1 MNLERRGCSM
11 GRRFT
16 LAAVLILG
24 LLMSPT
30 VSAATVSTNSQ
41 LSLESVAP
49 LLVALVVA
57 YFVRRWFIPQQLK
70 NLQVAFEIEDD
81 LYEVHRITRTLRD
94 SRRLLRAHRVGFG
107 VLLYMMGLTGVLIL
121 IAELFF
127 NAAVFAQFN
136 LYIIATLILIPVL
149 ISPWE
154 SLNSQLASRRRD
166 IRSSVSADLIR
177 RVVTLAFLVITTLLV
192 LAYGFQLEGQLTP
205 TWLAFAM
212 LTFMAPTILA
222 YGRIMGASWNMLL
235 INKWRTTRG
244 RKNPIDPDKNGFLGR
259 IFSFLLVLF
268 LLTMPITALNGISTV
283 IYVMVNNPDNMG
295 DVLNYGGIIGYS
307 IYVRIDLIS
316 QILFQWEFIKSLPQ
330 FLSLYLTLN
339 IAIVGL
345 AFIFELTRNL
355 ILGGQ
360 SFGGMFGVILD
371 TPREIRAE
379 KAAQARQ
386 LTFAFAGFSG
396 YTVLLLILVCYKEFG
411 SLMPFTATL
420 ESNGFDETLRL
431 LTVWLFIAVGQLIF
445 LLTWLL
451 SISKFGHLRNL
462 RFDLNPD
469 ERREGAVRLEGG
481 DKLQH
486 LVENAAY
493 NEDIDLLIRIQ
504 THDFPGD
511 QALIRQEQ
519 SRASMWEKALR
530 GLWPEAIE
538 ASRRLL
544 AQSGGDND
552 EARMLIATGY
562 MALRRLD
569 AAREALHGLQQPE
582 GYDEPEILSFICEWL
597 DPWNG
602 TVTEDDLW
610 DWENNSTIDYLQ
622 TLLKMMQSWKPQ
634 PSEMMLHNDK
644 LSQTGQLSMVALLR
658 AQRRYEEALDLSLSL
673 VRGDPTGVRPR
684 LAVALCL
691 VDTGQWH
698 DAKSVLD
705 ELIKSDSKDPRV
717 QALAVI
723 FGYGTKG
730 REHMEVSLL
739 LDEPKE
745 TKKWM
750 DAAPV
755 NAYAALLQKGGL
767 DEAVNANVL
776 IAAHEATRRTVAPRF
791 TPGILSTVF
800 QYLVLLPMWFV
811 AGILVYQEVGQTEG
825 LSVLGGLLFL
835 NYSYRRVTRQQE
847 HQIRHRDQR
856 GMVKYAKRLKRLK
869 ATPQASNIP
878 IGNHLLL
885 SGILVTVNG
894 VVLDIGFPAWL
905 FERLPKEP
913 EKKVRTRLRK
923 RSIALEKGKTP
934 RTSLLGKAWWLKR
947 PKEHKEGSPM
957 LERSIG
963 PVAYRGRTNY
973 VRKKEP
979 RALNDAAQGKESPVQ
994 KRFIPRNTIRSER
1007 A

>member
-1 MNLERRGCSM
+1 LGADIVRRL
-11 GRRFT
+11 FT
-16 LAAVLILG
+16 LSLLII
-24 LLMSPT
+24 MT
-30 VSAATVSTNSQ
+30 SA
-41 LSLESVAP
+41 
-49 LLVALVVA
+49 
-57 YFVRRWFIPQQLK
+57 
-70 NLQVAFEIEDD
+70 
-81 LYEVHRITRTLRD
+81 
-94 SRRLLRAHRVGFG
+94 
-107 VLLYMMGLTGVLIL
+107 
-121 IAELFF
+121 
-127 NAAVFAQFN
+127 
-136 LYIIATLILIPVL
+136 
-149 ISPWE
+149 
-154 SLNSQLASRRRD
+154 
-166 IRSSVSADLIR
+166 
-177 RVVTLAFLVITTLLV
+177 V
-192 LAYGFQLEGQLTP
+192 LAYGVQVEGSLTP
-205 TWLAFAM
+205 TWLAFGM
-212 LTFMAPTILA
+212 LAFMAPTIFA

-244 RKNPIDPDKNGFLGR
+244 RKNPIDPDKNGLVGR
-259 IFSFLLVLF
+259 LFSFLLVLF
-268 LLTMPITALNGISTV
+268 LLTMPITALNGILTV
-283 IYVMVNNPDNMG
+283 FYVMINEPPNSEEI
-295 DVLNYGGIIGYS
+295 LNYGGIIGYS
-307 IYVRIDLIS
+307 LFVRIDAIS
-316 QILFQWEFIKSLPQ
+316 EFLFHWEFIKSLPQ
-330 FLSLYLTLN
+330 FLSLYLTMN

-360 SFGGMFGVILD
+360 SFGGMFGVTLD

-379 KAAQARQ
+379 KSAQARQ

-411 SLMPFTATL
+411 SLMPLTATL
-420 ESNGFDETLRL
+420 EANDFDEEMRL

-445 LLTWLL
+445 LMTWLL
-451 SISKFGHLRNL
+451 SISKFGHLLGL

-469 ERREGAVRLEGG
+469 ERREGAVLLEGG
-481 DKLQH
+481 DRLQN
-486 LVENAAY
+486 LVENAAF
-493 NEDIDLLIRIQ
+493 NEDLDMLIRIQ

-538 ASRRLL
+538 QSRKLL

-602 TVTEDDLW
+602 AVTEDDIW

-622 TLLKMMQSWKPQ
+622 MLQSMMKTWKPR
-634 PSEMMLHNDK
+634 PAEMMMHNDK
-644 LSQTGQLSMVALLR
+644 LSQTAQLSMIALLR
-658 AQRRYEEALDLSLSL
+658 GQRRYDEALDISLSL
-673 VRGDPTGVRPR
+673 VRSDPIGVRPR
-684 LAVALCL
+684 LAAALCL
-691 VDTGQWH
+691 LDTGQWH
-698 DAKSVLD
+698 DAKTVLD

-739 LDEPKE
+739 LDDQKE

-767 DEAVNANVL
+767 DEAMNANVL
-776 IAAHEATRRTVAPRF
+776 IAAHEATRRTVSPRYS
-791 TPGILSTVF
+791 PGILSSIF
-800 QYLVLLPMWFV
+800 QYLVLIPVYFV
-811 AGILVYQEVGQTEG
+811 LGILAYQEIGDVEG
-825 LSVLGGLLFL
+825 LSLLCGLLFVH
-835 NYSYRRVTRQQE
+835 YSYRRVVRQQE

-856 GMVKYAKRLKRLK
+856 GMIKYARRLKRFK
-869 ATPQASNIP
+869 AVPQASNIP

-894 VVLDIGFPAWL
+894 VVLDIGYPAWM
-905 FERLPKEP
+905 FERLPKEQ
-913 EKKVRTRLRK
+913 EKRVRQRLRK
-923 RSIALEKGKTP
+923 RSVALEKGKTP
-934 RTSLLGKAWWLKR
+934 RVSTLGKAWWLKR
-947 PKEHKEGSPM
+947 PKEHGESGPM
-957 LERSIG
+957 LERTIG

-973 VRKKEP
+973 ILKKEP
-979 RALNDAAQGKESPVQ
+979 QSLNDAAEGKETQLQ

>member
-1 MNLERRGCSM
+1 MNQWPRGFDM
-11 GRRFT
+11 GRISIVGLVA
-16 LAAVLILG
+16 LAAVFFSPMASASTISTNYDASFESFLPLIL
-24 LLMSPT
+24 
-30 VSAATVSTNSQ
+30 A
-41 LSLESVAP
+41 LS
-49 LLVALVVA
+49 VA

-70 NLQVAFEIEDD
+70 NLQVAFEIDDD

-94 SRRLLRAHRVGFG
+94 SRRLLKAGRVGYG

-121 IAELFF
+121 IAELLLD
-127 NAAVFAQFN
+127 AAVFSQLN
-136 LYIIATLILIPVL
+136 LYVIATLILIPVL

-166 IRSSVSADLIR
+166 VRSSVSADLIR
-177 RVVTLAFLVITTLLV
+177 RVFTLALLVIITLLV
-192 LAYGFQLEGQLTP
+192 LAYGIQIEGSLTP

-212 LTFMAPTILA
+212 LAFMAPTIIA

-244 RKNPIDPDKNGFLGR
+244 RKNPIDPDKNGLIGR
-259 IFSFLLVLF
+259 VFSLLLVLF
-268 LLTMPITALNGISTV
+268 LLTMPITALNGILTV
-283 IYVMVNNPDNMG
+283 FYVMLNAPPNSEEI
-295 DVLNYGGIIGYS
+295 LNYGGIIGYS
-307 IYVRIDLIS
+307 LFVRIDAIS
-316 QILFQWEFIKSLPQ
+316 EFLFHWEFIKSLPQ

-360 SFGGMFGVILD
+360 TFGGMFGVTLD

-379 KAAQARQ
+379 KSAQARQ

-411 SLMPFTATL
+411 SLMPLTTTL
-420 ESNGFDETLRL
+420 EANDFDEEMRL

-445 LLTWLL
+445 LVTWLL
-451 SISKFGHLRNL
+451 SISKFGHLVGL

-469 ERREGAVRLEGG
+469 ERREGAVLLEGG
-481 DKLQH
+481 DRLQN
-486 LVENAAY
+486 LVENAAF
-493 NEDIDLLIRIQ
+493 NEDLDMLIRIQ

-519 SRASMWEKALR
+519 SRASMWEKSLR

-538 ASRRLL
+538 ECRKLL

-602 TVTEDDLW
+602 AVTEDDIW

-622 TLLKMMQSWKPQ
+622 MLQTMMRTWKPQ

-658 AQRRYEEALDLSLSL
+658 GQRRYDDALQLAIAL
-673 VRGDPTGVRPR
+673 VRADPIGVRPR

-691 VDTGQWH
+691 LDTGQWH
-698 DAKSVLD
+698 DAKTVLD

-739 LDEPKE
+739 LDDKKE

-767 DEAVNANVL
+767 DEAMNANVL
-776 IAAHEATRRTVAPRF
+776 IAAHEATRRAVPPRYS
-791 TPGILSTVF
+791 PGVLSSVF
-800 QYLVLLPMWFV
+800 QYLVLIPVWFV
-811 AGILVYQEVGQTEG
+811 MGILAYQEIGDVEG
-825 LSVLGGLLFL
+825 LAVLGGLLFAH
-835 NYSYRRVTRQQE
+835 YSYRRVARQQE

-856 GMVKYAKRLKRLK
+856 GMIKYARRLKRFK
-869 ATPQASNIP
+869 AIPDASNIP

-894 VVLDIGFPAWL
+894 VVLDIGYPAWM
-905 FERLPKEP
+905 FERLPKEQD
-913 EKKVRTRLRK
+913 KKVRQRLRK
-923 RSIALEKGKTP
+923 RSVALEKGKTP
-934 RTSLLGKAWWLKR
+934 RVSTLGKAWWLKR
-947 PKEHKEGSPM
+947 PKEHGETGPM
-957 LERSIG
+957 LERAIG

-973 VRKKEP
+973 IRKKEP
-979 RALNDAAQGKESPVQ
+979 RALNDAAEGKETPLQ

-1007 A
+1007 S

>member
-1 MNLERRGCSM
+1 M
-11 GRRFT
+11 
-16 LAAVLILG
+16 LA
-24 LLMSPT
+24 
-30 VSAATVSTNSQ
+30 
-41 LSLESVAP
+41 
-49 LLVALVVA
+49 
-57 YFVRRWFIPQQLK
+57 
-70 NLQVAFEIEDD
+70 
-81 LYEVHRITRTLRD
+81 
-94 SRRLLRAHRVGFG
+94 
-107 VLLYMMGLTGVLIL
+107 
-121 IAELFF
+121 
-127 NAAVFAQFN
+127 
-136 LYIIATLILIPVL
+136 
-149 ISPWE
+149 
-154 SLNSQLASRRRD
+154 
-166 IRSSVSADLIR
+166 
-177 RVVTLAFLVITTLLV
+177 
-192 LAYGFQLEGQLTP
+192 
-205 TWLAFAM
+205 
-212 LTFMAPTILA
+212 FMAPTIFA

-244 RKNPIDPDKNGFLGR
+244 RKNPIDPDKNGLVGR
-259 IFSFLLVLF
+259 LFSFLLVLF
-268 LLTMPITALNGISTV
+268 LLTMPITALNGILTV
-283 IYVMVNNPDNMG
+283 FYVMINEPPNSEEI
-295 DVLNYGGIIGYS
+295 LNYGGIIGYS
-307 IYVRIDLIS
+307 LFVRIDAIS
-316 QILFQWEFIKSLPQ
+316 EFLFHWEFIKSLPQ
-330 FLSLYLTLN
+330 FLSLYLTMN

-360 SFGGMFGVILD
+360 SFGGMFGVTLD

-379 KAAQARQ
+379 KSAQARQ

-411 SLMPFTATL
+411 SLMPLTATL
-420 ESNGFDETLRL
+420 EANDFDEEMRL

-445 LLTWLL
+445 LMTWLL
-451 SISKFGHLRNL
+451 SISKFGHLLGL

-469 ERREGAVRLEGG
+469 ERREGAVLLEGG
-481 DKLQH
+481 DRLQN
-486 LVENAAY
+486 LVENAAF
-493 NEDIDLLIRIQ
+493 NEDLDMLIRIQ

-538 ASRRLL
+538 QSRKLL

-602 TVTEDDLW
+602 AVTEDDIW

-622 TLLKMMQSWKPQ
+622 MLQSMMKTWKPR
-634 PSEMMLHNDK
+634 PAEMMMHNDK
-644 LSQTGQLSMVALLR
+644 LSQTAQLSMIALLR
-658 AQRRYEEALDLSLSL
+658 GQRRYDEALDISLSL
-673 VRGDPTGVRPR
+673 VRSDPIGVRPR
-684 LAVALCL
+684 LAAALCL
-691 VDTGQWH
+691 LDTGQWH
-698 DAKSVLD
+698 DAKTVLD

-739 LDEPKE
+739 LDDQKE

-767 DEAVNANVL
+767 DEAMNANVL
-776 IAAHEATRRTVAPRF
+776 IAAHEATRRTVSPRYS
-791 TPGILSTVF
+791 PGILSSIF
-800 QYLVLLPMWFV
+800 QYLVLIPVYFV
-811 AGILVYQEVGQTEG
+811 LGILAYQEIGDVEG
-825 LSVLGGLLFL
+825 LSLLCGLLFVH
-835 NYSYRRVTRQQE
+835 YSYRRVVRQQE

-856 GMVKYAKRLKRLK
+856 GMIKYARRLKRFK
-869 ATPQASNIP
+869 AVPQASNIP

-894 VVLDIGFPAWL
+894 VVLDIGYPAWM
-905 FERLPKEP
+905 FERLPKEQ
-913 EKKVRTRLRK
+913 EKRVRQRLRK
-923 RSIALEKGKTP
+923 RSVALEKGKTP
-934 RTSLLGKAWWLKR
+934 RVSTLGKAWWLKR
-947 PKEHKEGSPM
+947 PKEHGESGPM
-957 LERSIG
+957 LERTIG

-973 VRKKEP
+973 ILKKEP
-979 RALNDAAQGKESPVQ
+979 QSLNDAAEGKETQLQ

>member
-1 MNLERRGCSM
+1 MNQRYGASFMRRTS
-11 GRRFT
+11 
-16 LAAVLILG
+16 ILG
-24 LLMSPT
+24 LVT
-30 VSAATVSTNSQ
+30 VSAILFAPMVSASDVSTNYDASF
-41 LSLESVAP
+41 ESFLP
-49 LLVALVVA
+49 LLLALVVA

-94 SRRLLRAHRVGFG
+94 SRRLLKAGRVGYG

-121 IAELFF
+121 IAELLFD
-127 NAAVFAQFN
+127 AEVFSQLN

-166 IRSSVSADLIR
+166 VRSSLSADLIR
-177 RVVTLAFLVITTLLV
+177 RVFTLALLIIGTALV
-192 LAYGFQLEGQLTP
+192 LAYGVQVEGTLTP
-205 TWLAFAM
+205 TWLAFGM
-212 LTFMAPTILA
+212 LAFMAPTIFA

-244 RKNPIDPDKNGFLGR
+244 RKNPIDPDKNGVIGR
-259 IFSFLLVLF
+259 LFSFLLVLF
-268 LLTMPITALNGISTV
+268 LLTMPITALNGILTV
-283 IYVMVNNPDNMG
+283 FYVMVNAPPNSEEI
-295 DVLNYGGIIGYS
+295 LNYGGIIGYS
-307 IYVRIDLIS
+307 LFVRIDAIS
-316 QILFQWEFIKSLPQ
+316 EFLFHWEFIKSLPQ

-360 SFGGMFGVILD
+360 SFGGMFGVTLD

-379 KAAQARQ
+379 KSAQARQ

-411 SLMPFTATL
+411 SLMPLTATL
-420 ESNGFDETLRL
+420 EANDFDEEMRL

-445 LLTWLL
+445 LMTWLL
-451 SISKFGHLRNL
+451 SISKFGHLLGL

-469 ERREGAVRLEGG
+469 ERREGAVLLEGG
-481 DKLQH
+481 DRLQN
-486 LVENAAY
+486 LVENAAF
-493 NEDIDLLIRIQ
+493 NEDLDMLIRIQ

-538 ASRRLL
+538 ESRKLL

-597 DPWNG
+597 DPWRG
-602 TVTEDDLW
+602 AVTEDDIW

-622 TLLKMMQSWKPQ
+622 MLQTMMKTWKPR
-634 PSEMMLHNDK
+634 PAEMMLHNDK
-644 LSQTGQLSMVALLR
+644 LSQTGQLSMIALLR
-658 AQRRYEEALDLSLSL
+658 GQRRYDEALELSLSL
-673 VRGDPTGVRPR
+673 VRSDPIGVRPR
-684 LAVALCL
+684 LATALCL
-691 VDTGQWH
+691 LDTGQWH
-698 DAKSVLD
+698 DAKTVLD

-739 LDEPKE
+739 LDDQKE

-767 DEAVNANVL
+767 DEAMNANVL
-776 IAAHEATRRTVAPRF
+776 IASHEATRRAVPPRYS
-791 TPGILSTVF
+791 PGILMSIF
-800 QYLVLLPMWFV
+800 QYLVLIPVWFV
-811 AGILVYQEVGQTEG
+811 LGILAYQEIGDVEG
-825 LSVLGGLLFL
+825 LAVLSGLLFL
-835 NYSYRRVTRQQE
+835 HYSYRRVIRQQE

-856 GMVKYAKRLKRLK
+856 GMIKYARRLKRFK
-869 ATPQASNIP
+869 AVPQASNIP

-894 VVLDIGFPAWL
+894 VVLDIGYPAWM
-905 FERLPKEP
+905 FERLSKEP
-913 EKKVRTRLRK
+913 DKKVRQRLRK
-923 RSIALEKGKTP
+923 RSMALEKGKTP
-934 RTSLLGKAWWLKR
+934 RVSTLGKAWWLKR
-947 PKEHKEGSPM
+947 PKEHGESGPM

-973 VRKKEP
+973 IRKKEP
-979 RALNDAAQGKESPVQ
+979 QALNDAAEGKETQLQ

-1007 A
+1007 P

>member
-1 MNLERRGCSM
+1 MNQRLRGFVM
-11 GRRFT
+11 GRISTLGLVAIAAAFFT
-16 LAAVLILG
+16 PAASASTISTTYDASFQSFLPLIL
-24 LLMSPT
+24 
-30 VSAATVSTNSQ
+30 
-41 LSLESVAP
+41 
-49 LLVALVVA
+49 ALAVA
-57 YFVRRWFIPQQLK
+57 YLVRRWFIPQQLK
-70 NLQVAFEIEDD
+70 NLQVAFEIDDD

-94 SRRLLRAHRVGFG
+94 SRRLLKAGRVGYG

-121 IAELFF
+121 IAELLLD
-127 NAAVFAQFN
+127 AAVFSQLN
-136 LYIIATLILIPVL
+136 LYVIATLILIPVL

-154 SLNSQLASRRRD
+154 SLNSQLSSRRRD
-166 IRSSVSADLIR
+166 VRSSVSTDLIR
-177 RVVTLAFLVITTLLV
+177 RVFTLALLLIVTLLV
-192 LAYGFQLEGQLTP
+192 LAYGVQIEGSLTP
-205 TWLAFAM
+205 TWLAFGM
-212 LTFMAPTILA
+212 LAFMAPTIFA

-235 INKWRTTRG
+235 INKWRTARG
-244 RKNPIDPDKNGFLGR
+244 RKNPIDPDKNGLIGR
-259 IFSFLLVLF
+259 VFSFLLVLF
-268 LLTMPITALNGISTV
+268 LLTMPITALNGILTV
-283 IYVMVNNPDNMG
+283 FYVMVNSPPNSEEI
-295 DVLNYGGIIGYS
+295 LNYGGIIGYS
-307 IYVRIDLIS
+307 LFVRIDAIS
-316 QILFQWEFIKSLPQ
+316 EFLFHWEFIKSLPQ

-360 SFGGMFGVILD
+360 TFGGMFGVTLD

-379 KAAQARQ
+379 KSAQARQ

-411 SLMPFTATL
+411 SLMPLTATL
-420 ESNGFDETLRL
+420 EANDFDEEMRL
-431 LTVWLFIAVGQLIF
+431 LTVWLFIAVGQLVF

-451 SISKFGHLRNL
+451 SISKFGHLLGL

-469 ERREGAVRLEGG
+469 ERREGAVLLEGG
-481 DKLQH
+481 DRLQN
-486 LVENAAY
+486 LVENAAF
-493 NEDIDLLIRIQ
+493 NEDLDMLIRIQ

-519 SRASMWEKALR
+519 SRASMWEKSLR

-538 ASRRLL
+538 ECRKLL

-602 TVTEDDLW
+602 AVTEDDIW

-622 TLLKMMQSWKPQ
+622 MLQTMMKTWKPQ
-634 PSEMMLHNDK
+634 PAEMMLHNDK

-658 AQRRYEEALDLSLSL
+658 GQRRYDEALQIAISL
-673 VRGDPTGVRPR
+673 VRADPIGVRPR

-691 VDTGQWH
+691 LDTGQWH
-698 DAKSVLD
+698 DAKTVLD

-739 LDEPKE
+739 LDDRKE

-767 DEAVNANVL
+767 DEAMNANVL
-776 IAAHEATRRTVAPRF
+776 IAAHEATRRAVPPRYS
-791 TPGILSTVF
+791 PGILSTVF
-800 QYLVLLPMWFV
+800 QYLVLLPVWFV
-811 AGILVYQEVGQTEG
+811 MGILAYQEIGDVEG
-825 LSVLGGLLFL
+825 LAVLGGLLFGH
-835 NYSYRRVTRQQE
+835 YSYRRVTRQQE

-856 GMVKYAKRLKRLK
+856 GMIKYARRLKRFK
-869 ATPQASNIP
+869 AIPQASNIP

-894 VVLDIGFPAWL
+894 VVLDIGFPAWM
-905 FERLPKEP
+905 FERLPKEQD
-913 EKKVRTRLRK
+913 KKVRQRLRK
-923 RSIALEKGKTP
+923 RSQAIEKGKTP
-934 RTSLLGKAWWLKR
+934 RVSALGKAWWLKR
-947 PKEHKEGSPM
+947 PKEHGETGPM
-957 LERSIG
+957 LERTIG

-973 VRKKEP
+973 TRKKEP
-979 RALNDAAQGKESPVQ
+979 RALNDAAKGKETPLQ

-1007 A
+1007 S

>member
-1 MNLERRGCSM
+1 MRRAKMLCIVMALSL
-11 GRRFT
+11 F
-16 LAAVLILG
+16 AV
-24 LLMSPT
+24 SNA
-30 VSAATVSTNSQ
+30 SASSVSTDSEV
-41 LSLESVAP
+41 SLTTLTP
-49 LLVALVVA
+49 LLCALVIA
-57 YFVRRWFIPQQLK
+57 FFVRRWFIPSQLK

-94 SRRLLRAHRVGFG
+94 SRRLLNFGRVGYG

-121 IAELFF
+121 IAELLF
-127 NAAVFAQFN
+127 NPAVFAKFN

-154 SLNSQLASRRRD
+154 TLNSQLSGKKREV
-166 IRSSVSADLIR
+166 RSSISADVIR
-177 RVVTLAFLVITTLLV
+177 RVFTLALLLIITLLV
-192 LAYGFQLEGQLTP
+192 LAYGIQLNGTLTP
-205 TWLAFAM
+205 TWIAFAM
-212 LTFMAPTILA
+212 LTFMAPTIFA

-244 RKNPIDPDKNGFLGR
+244 RKNPIDPDKNGFIGR
-259 IFSFLLVLF
+259 LFSFLLVLF
-268 LLTMPITALNGISTV
+268 LLTMPVTALNGILTV
-283 IYVMVNNPDNMG
+283 LYVMLNTPPNAEE
-295 DVLNYGGIIGYS
+295 VLNYGGIIGYS
-307 IYVRIDLIS
+307 IFVRIDLIS
-316 QILFQWEFIKSLPQ
+316 EFLFHWEFIKSLPQ

-411 SLMPFTATL
+411 GLMPFTSTL
-420 ESNGFDETLRL
+420 EANDFDEEMRL

-445 LLTWLL
+445 LMTWLL
-451 SISKFGHLRNL
+451 SISRFGQLRSL

-481 DKLQH
+481 DKLQT

-493 NEDIDLLIRIQ
+493 NEDLDLLIRIQ

-519 SRASMWEKALR
+519 SRAAMWEKALR

-538 ASRRLL
+538 ASRKLL
-544 AQSGGDND
+544 AQTGGDND
-552 EARMLIATGY
+552 EARMIIATGF

-582 GYDEPEILSFICEWL
+582 GYDEPEILSFVCEWL
-597 DPWNG
+597 DPWRG
-602 TVTEDDLW
+602 SVTEDDLW

-622 TLLKMMQSWKPQ
+622 LLLNMMRTWKPQ
-634 PSEMMLHNDK
+634 PTDMMVHNDK
-644 LSQTGQLSMVALLR
+644 ISQTGQLSMVALLR
-658 AQRRYEEALDLSLSL
+658 AQRQYDEALELSLSL
-673 VRGDPTGVRPR
+673 VRSDPTGVRPR

-691 VDTGQWH
+691 LDTGQWH
-698 DAKSVLD
+698 DAKTIVD

-717 QALAVI
+717 LALAVI

-730 REHMEVSLL
+730 RENMEVSLI
-739 LDEPKE
+739 LDDRKE

-767 DEAVNANVL
+767 DEAVNANVM
-776 IAAHEATRRTVAPRF
+776 IAAHEATRRAMPPRF
-791 TPGILSTVF
+791 SAGVF
-800 QYLVLLPMWFV
+800 SNIIQYLVLIPMWFV
-811 AGILVYQEVGQTEG
+811 LGILTFQEVGQTEG
-825 LSVLGGLLFL
+825 LSVIGGLFFL
-835 NYSYRRVTRQQE
+835 HFSYRRFIRQQE
-847 HQIRHRDQR
+847 HQIKHRDQR
-856 GMVKYAKRLKRLK
+856 GMIKYARRLRRFK
-869 ATPQASNIP
+869 ATPDSTNIP
-878 IGNHLLL
+878 IGNHLLMG
-885 SGILVTVNG
+885 GILVTVNG

-913 EKKVRTRLRK
+913 EKKIRQRLR
-923 RSIALEKGKTP
+923 RRAVAVEKGRTP
-934 RTSLLGKAWWLKR
+934 RVTPLGKAWWLKR
-947 PKEHKEGSPM
+947 PKEHTESGPM
-957 LERSIG
+957 LERNMG

-973 VRKKEP
+973 IQKKEP
-979 RALNDAAQGKESPVQ
+979 QSLNAIAQGKDVNAQ
-994 KRFIPRNTIRSER
+994 NRFIPRNTIRSER
-1007 A
+1007 S

>member
-1 MNLERRGCSM
+1 MFDAEV
-11 GRRFT
+11 F
-16 LAAVLILG
+16 
-24 LLMSPT
+24 
-30 VSAATVSTNSQ
+30 SQ
-41 LSLESVAP
+41 L
-49 LLVALVVA
+49 
-57 YFVRRWFIPQQLK
+57 
-70 NLQVAFEIEDD
+70 
-81 LYEVHRITRTLRD
+81 
-94 SRRLLRAHRVGFG
+94 
-107 VLLYMMGLTGVLIL
+107 
-121 IAELFF
+121 
-127 NAAVFAQFN
+127 N
-136 LYIIATLILIPVL
+136 LYIIATLILIPVI

-166 IRSSVSADLIR
+166 VRSSLSADLIR
-177 RVVTLAFLVITTLLV
+177 RVFTLALLLIITSLV
-192 LAYGFQLEGQLTP
+192 LAYGIQVEGMLTP

-212 LTFMAPTILA
+212 LAFMAPTIFA

-244 RKNPIDPDKNGFLGR
+244 RKNPIDPDKNGVIGR
-259 IFSFLLVLF
+259 VFSLLLVLF
-268 LLTMPITALNGISTV
+268 LLTMPITALNGILTV
-283 IYVMVNNPDNMG
+283 FYVMINAPPNSEEI
-295 DVLNYGGIIGYS
+295 LNYGGIIGYS
-307 IYVRIDLIS
+307 LFVRIDAIS
-316 QILFQWEFIKSLPQ
+316 EFLFHWEFIKSLPQ

-360 SFGGMFGVILD
+360 SFGGMFGVTLD

-379 KAAQARQ
+379 KSAQARQ

-411 SLMPFTATL
+411 SLMPLTSTL
-420 ESNGFDETLRL
+420 EANDFDEEMRL

-445 LLTWLL
+445 LMTWLL
-451 SISKFGHLRNL
+451 SISKFGHLLGL

-469 ERREGAVRLEGG
+469 ERREGAVLLEGG
-481 DKLQH
+481 DRLQN
-486 LVENAAY
+486 LVENAAF
-493 NEDIDLLIRIQ
+493 NEDLDMLIRIQ

-538 ASRRLL
+538 ESRKLL

-602 TVTEDDLW
+602 AVTEDDIW

-622 TLLKMMQSWKPQ
+622 KLQTMMKTWKPR
-634 PSEMMLHNDK
+634 PAEMMLHNDK
-644 LSQTGQLSMVALLR
+644 LSQTGQLSMIALLR
-658 AQRRYEEALDLSLSL
+658 GQRRYDEALEISLSL
-673 VRGDPTGVRPR
+673 IRSDPIGVRPR
-684 LAVALCL
+684 LAAALCL
-691 VDTGQWH
+691 LDTGQWH
-698 DAKSVLD
+698 DAKTVLD

-739 LDEPKE
+739 LDDQKE

-755 NAYAALLQKGGL
+755 NAYAALLQKGGF
-767 DEAVNANVL
+767 DEAMNANVL
-776 IAAHEATRRTVAPRF
+776 IAAHEATRRAVPPRYS
-791 TPGILSTVF
+791 PGILLSIF
-800 QYLVLLPMWFV
+800 QYLVLIPVWFV
-811 AGILVYQEVGQTEG
+811 LGILAYQEIGDVEG
-825 LSVLGGLLFL
+825 LAVLSSLLFVH
-835 NYSYRRVTRQQE
+835 YSCLLYTSPSP
-847 HQIRHRDQR
+847 RD
-856 GMVKYAKRLKRLK
+856 
-869 ATPQASNIP
+869 AT
-878 IGNHLLL
+878 L
-885 SGILVTVNG
+885 SRM
-894 VVLDIGFPAWL
+894 PSSA
-905 FERLPKEP
+905 
-913 EKKVRTRLRK
+913 
-923 RSIALEKGKTP
+923 
-934 RTSLLGKAWWLKR
+934 
-947 PKEHKEGSPM
+947 
-957 LERSIG
+957 
-963 PVAYRGRTNY
+963 
-973 VRKKEP
+973 
-979 RALNDAAQGKESPVQ
+979 
-994 KRFIPRNTIRSER
+994 
-1007 A
+1007 

>member
-1 MNLERRGCSM
+1 MRQLGP
-11 GRRFT
+11 G
-16 LAAVLILG
+16 LIAAVLTLVA
-24 LLMSPT
+24 LPT
-30 VSAATVSTNSQ
+30 VSAATVSTTSDVSLNS
-41 LSLESVAP
+41 LSP
-49 LLVALVVA
+49 LLLALLIA

-70 NLQVAFEIEDD
+70 NLQVAFEIDED

-94 SRRLLRAHRVGFG
+94 SRRLLRAKRVGYG

-121 IAELFF
+121 IAELLFD
-127 NAAVFAQFN
+127 AEVFAQFN
-136 LYIIATLILIPVL
+136 LYIIAGLILIPVV

-154 SLNSQLASRRRD
+154 SLNSQLSSRQRD
-166 IRSSVSADLIR
+166 VRSSLGTELVR
-177 RVVTLAFLVITTLLV
+177 RVFSLAFLVIITLLV
-192 LAYGFQLEGQLTP
+192 LAYGIQLEGALSP

-212 LTFMAPTILA
+212 LTFMAPTIFA

-235 INKWRTTRG
+235 INKWRTARG
-244 RKNPIDPDKNGFLGR
+244 RKNPIDPDKNGIIGR
-259 IFSFLLVLF
+259 LFSFLLVMF
-268 LLTMPITALNGISTV
+268 LLTMPITALNGILTV
-283 IYVMVNNPDNMG
+283 FYVMLNNPPNAEE
-295 DVLNYGGIIGYS
+295 VLNFGGIIGYS

-316 QILFQWEFIKSLPQ
+316 EFLFHWEFIKSLPQ

-360 SFGGMFGVILD
+360 SFGGMFGVVLD

-420 ESNGFDETLRL
+420 EANDFDEEMRL

-445 LLTWLL
+445 LMTWLL
-451 SISKFGHLRNL
+451 SISKFGQLTKL

-469 ERREGAVRLEGG
+469 ERREGAVLLEGG
-481 DKLQH
+481 DRLQN

-493 NEDIDLLIRIQ
+493 NEDLDMLIRIQ

-538 ASRRLL
+538 ASRKLL

-597 DPWNG
+597 DPWRG
-602 TVTEDDLW
+602 AVSEDDLW

-622 TLLKMMQSWKPQ
+622 QLQRMMKSWKPQ
-634 PSEMMLHNDK
+634 PSEMTMHNDK
-644 LSQTGQLSMVALLR
+644 LTQTGQLTMVALLR
-658 AQRRYEEALDLSLSL
+658 AQRRYDEALELSMSL
-673 VRGDPTGVRPR
+673 VRSDPLGVRPR
-684 LAVALCL
+684 IAASLCL
-691 VDTGQWH
+691 LDTGQWH
-698 DAKSVLD
+698 DAKSILD

-730 REHMEVSLL
+730 REHLEVSLL
-739 LDEPKE
+739 LDDAKD
-745 TKKWM
+745 TKKWL
-750 DAAPV
+750 DIAPV
-755 NAYAALLQKGGL
+755 NAYAAVLQKGGL
-767 DEAVNANVL
+767 DEAMNANVL
-776 IAAHEATRRTVAPRF
+776 IAAHEATRRAVAPRYS
-791 TPGILSTVF
+791 PSILSSIF
-800 QYLVLLPMWFV
+800 QYLVLLPLYFV
-811 AGILVYQEVGQTEG
+811 LGIFVFQEVGDVQG
-825 LSVLGGLLFL
+825 LALLGGLLFIHF
-835 NYSYRRVTRQQE
+835 SYRRVSRQQE

-856 GMVKYAKRLKRLK
+856 GMIKYARRLKRFK
-869 ATPQASNIP
+869 AIPQASNIP

-885 SGILVTVNG
+885 GGILVTVNG
-894 VVLDIGFPAWL
+894 VVLDIGYPAWM
-905 FERLPKEP
+905 FERLAKEP
-913 EKKVRTRLRK
+913 EKKVRQRLRK
-923 RSIALEKGKTP
+923 RAVALEKGKTP
-934 RTSLLGKAWWLKR
+934 RVSPLGKAWWLKR
-947 PKEHKEGSPM
+947 PKEHNESGPV
-957 LERSIG
+957 LERTIG

-973 VRKKEP
+973 ARKKEA
-979 RALNDAAQGKESPVQ
+979 RALNDAAQGKETPLQ

>member
-1 MNLERRGCSM
+1 
-11 GRRFT
+11 
-16 LAAVLILG
+16 
-24 LLMSPT
+24 
-30 VSAATVSTNSQ
+30 
-41 LSLESVAP
+41 
-49 LLVALVVA
+49 
-57 YFVRRWFIPQQLK
+57 
-70 NLQVAFEIEDD
+70 
-81 LYEVHRITRTLRD
+81 
-94 SRRLLRAHRVGFG
+94 
-107 VLLYMMGLTGVLIL
+107 
-121 IAELFF
+121 
-127 NAAVFAQFN
+127 
-136 LYIIATLILIPVL
+136 
-149 ISPWE
+149 
-154 SLNSQLASRRRD
+154 
-166 IRSSVSADLIR
+166 
-177 RVVTLAFLVITTLLV
+177 
-192 LAYGFQLEGQLTP
+192 
-205 TWLAFAM
+205 
-212 LTFMAPTILA
+212 MAPTIFA

-244 RKNPIDPDKNGFLGR
+244 RKNPIDPDKNGVIGR
-259 IFSFLLVLF
+259 LFSFLLVLF
-268 LLTMPITALNGISTV
+268 LLTMPITALNGILTV
-283 IYVMVNNPDNMG
+283 FYVMINAPPNSEEI
-295 DVLNYGGIIGYS
+295 LNYGGIIGYS
-307 IYVRIDLIS
+307 LFVRIDAIS
-316 QILFQWEFIKSLPQ
+316 EFLFHWEFIKSLPQ

-360 SFGGMFGVILD
+360 SFGGMFGVTLD

-379 KAAQARQ
+379 KSAQARQ

-411 SLMPFTATL
+411 SLMPLTSTL
-420 ESNGFDETLRL
+420 EANDFDEEMRL

-445 LLTWLL
+445 LMTWLL
-451 SISKFGHLRNL
+451 SISRFGHLLTL

-469 ERREGAVRLEGG
+469 ERREGAVLLEGG
-481 DKLQH
+481 DRLQN
-486 LVENAAY
+486 LVENAAF
-493 NEDIDLLIRIQ
+493 NEDLDMLIRIQ

-538 ASRRLL
+538 QSRKLL

-602 TVTEDDLW
+602 AVTEDDIW

-622 TLLKMMQSWKPQ
+622 MLQTMMKTWKPQ

-644 LSQTGQLSMVALLR
+644 LSQTGQLSMIALLR
-658 AQRRYEEALDLSLSL
+658 GQRRYEEALELSLSL
-673 VRGDPTGVRPR
+673 VRSDPVGVRPR

-691 VDTGQWH
+691 LDTGQWH
-698 DAKSVLD
+698 DAKTVLD

-739 LDEPKE
+739 LDEQKE

-767 DEAVNANVL
+767 DEAMNANVL
-776 IAAHEATRRTVAPRF
+776 IAAHEATRRTVPPRYS
-791 TPGILSTVF
+791 PGVLSSIF
-800 QYLVLLPMWFV
+800 QYLVLIPVWFV
-811 AGILVYQEVGQTEG
+811 MGILAYQEIGDVEG
-825 LSVLGGLLFL
+825 LVVLCSLLFGH
-835 NYSYRRVTRQQE
+835 YSYRRVRRQQE

-856 GMVKYAKRLKRLK
+856 GMIKYARRLKRMK
-869 ATPQASNIP
+869 AVPQPGNIP

-894 VVLDIGFPAWL
+894 VVLDIGYPAWM

-913 EKKVRTRLRK
+913 DKKVRQRLRK
-923 RSIALEKGKTP
+923 RSVALEKGKTP
-934 RTSLLGKAWWLKR
+934 RVSTLGKAWWLKR
-947 PKEHKEGSPM
+947 PREHGESGPM

-973 VRKKEP
+973 IRKKEP
-979 RALNDAAQGKESPVQ
+979 QALNDAAEGKETQMQ

-1007 A
+1007 T

>member
-1 MNLERRGCSM
+1 M
-11 GRRFT
+11 
-16 LAAVLILG
+16 
-24 LLMSPT
+24 
-30 VSAATVSTNSQ
+30 
-41 LSLESVAP
+41 
-49 LLVALVVA
+49 
-57 YFVRRWFIPQQLK
+57 
-70 NLQVAFEIEDD
+70 
-81 LYEVHRITRTLRD
+81 
-94 SRRLLRAHRVGFG
+94 
-107 VLLYMMGLTGVLIL
+107 
-121 IAELFF
+121 
-127 NAAVFAQFN
+127 
-136 LYIIATLILIPVL
+136 
-149 ISPWE
+149 
-154 SLNSQLASRRRD
+154 
-166 IRSSVSADLIR
+166 
-177 RVVTLAFLVITTLLV
+177 
-192 LAYGFQLEGQLTP
+192 
-205 TWLAFAM
+205 
-212 LTFMAPTILA
+212 
-222 YGRIMGASWNMLL
+222 
-235 INKWRTTRG
+235 
-244 RKNPIDPDKNGFLGR
+244 
-259 IFSFLLVLF
+259 
-268 LLTMPITALNGISTV
+268 
-283 IYVMVNNPDNMG
+283 
-295 DVLNYGGIIGYS
+295 
-307 IYVRIDLIS
+307 
-316 QILFQWEFIKSLPQ
+316 
-330 FLSLYLTLN
+330 N

-360 SFGGMFGVILD
+360 SFGGMFGVTLD

-379 KAAQARQ
+379 KSAQARQ

-411 SLMPFTATL
+411 SLMPLTATL
-420 ESNGFDETLRL
+420 EANDFDEEMRL

-445 LLTWLL
+445 LMTWLL
-451 SISKFGHLRNL
+451 SISKFGHLLGL

-469 ERREGAVRLEGG
+469 ERREGAVLLEGG
-481 DKLQH
+481 DRLQN
-486 LVENAAY
+486 LVENAAF
-493 NEDIDLLIRIQ
+493 NEDLDMLIRIQ

-538 ASRRLL
+538 QSRKLL

-602 TVTEDDLW
+602 AVTEDDIW

-622 TLLKMMQSWKPQ
+622 MLQSMMKTWKPR
-634 PSEMMLHNDK
+634 PAEMMMHNDK
-644 LSQTGQLSMVALLR
+644 LSQTAQLSMIALLR
-658 AQRRYEEALDLSLSL
+658 GQRRYDEALDISLSL
-673 VRGDPTGVRPR
+673 VRSDPIGVRPR
-684 LAVALCL
+684 LAAALCL
-691 VDTGQWH
+691 LDTGQWH
-698 DAKSVLD
+698 DAKTVLD

-739 LDEPKE
+739 LDDQKE

-767 DEAVNANVL
+767 DEAMNANVL
-776 IAAHEATRRTVAPRF
+776 IAAHEATRRTVSPRYS
-791 TPGILSTVF
+791 PGILSSIF
-800 QYLVLLPMWFV
+800 QYLVLIPVYFV
-811 AGILVYQEVGQTEG
+811 LGILAYQEIGDVEG
-825 LSVLGGLLFL
+825 LSLLCGLLFVH
-835 NYSYRRVTRQQE
+835 YSYRRVVRQQE

-856 GMVKYAKRLKRLK
+856 GMIKYARRLKRFK
-869 ATPQASNIP
+869 AVPQASNIP

-894 VVLDIGFPAWL
+894 VVLDIGCPAWM
-905 FERLPKEP
+905 FERLPKEQ
-913 EKKVRTRLRK
+913 EKRVRQRLRK
-923 RSIALEKGKTP
+923 RSVALEKGKTP
-934 RTSLLGKAWWLKR
+934 RVSTLGKAWWLKR
-947 PKEHKEGSPM
+947 PKEHGESGPM
-957 LERSIG
+957 LERTIG

-973 VRKKEP
+973 ILKKEP
-979 RALNDAAQGKESPVQ
+979 QSLNDAAEGKETQLQ

>member
-1 MNLERRGCSM
+1 
-11 GRRFT
+11 
-16 LAAVLILG
+16 
-24 LLMSPT
+24 
-30 VSAATVSTNSQ
+30 
-41 LSLESVAP
+41 
-49 LLVALVVA
+49 
-57 YFVRRWFIPQQLK
+57 
-70 NLQVAFEIEDD
+70 
-81 LYEVHRITRTLRD
+81 
-94 SRRLLRAHRVGFG
+94 
-107 VLLYMMGLTGVLIL
+107 
-121 IAELFF
+121 
-127 NAAVFAQFN
+127 
-136 LYIIATLILIPVL
+136 
-149 ISPWE
+149 
-154 SLNSQLASRRRD
+154 
-166 IRSSVSADLIR
+166 
-177 RVVTLAFLVITTLLV
+177 
-192 LAYGFQLEGQLTP
+192 
-205 TWLAFAM
+205 
-212 LTFMAPTILA
+212 
-222 YGRIMGASWNMLL
+222 MGASWNMLL

-244 RKNPIDPDKNGFLGR
+244 RKNPIDPDKNGVIGR
-259 IFSFLLVLF
+259 LFSFLLVLF
-268 LLTMPITALNGISTV
+268 LLTMPITALNGILTV
-283 IYVMVNNPDNMG
+283 FYVMINAPPNSEEI
-295 DVLNYGGIIGYS
+295 LNYGGIIGYS
-307 IYVRIDLIS
+307 LFVRIDAIS
-316 QILFQWEFIKSLPQ
+316 EFLFHWEFIKSLPQ

-360 SFGGMFGVILD
+360 SFGGMFGVTLD

-379 KAAQARQ
+379 KSAQARQ

-411 SLMPFTATL
+411 SLMPLTSTL
-420 ESNGFDETLRL
+420 EANDFDEEMRL

-445 LLTWLL
+445 LMTWLL
-451 SISKFGHLRNL
+451 SISRFGHLLTL

-469 ERREGAVRLEGG
+469 ERREGAVLLEGG
-481 DKLQH
+481 DRLQN
-486 LVENAAY
+486 LVENAAF
-493 NEDIDLLIRIQ
+493 NEDLDMLIRIQ

-538 ASRRLL
+538 QSRKLL

-602 TVTEDDLW
+602 AVTEDDIW

-622 TLLKMMQSWKPQ
+622 MLQTMMKTWKPQ

-644 LSQTGQLSMVALLR
+644 LSQTGQLSMIALLR
-658 AQRRYEEALDLSLSL
+658 GQRRYEEALELSLSL
-673 VRGDPTGVRPR
+673 VRSDPVGVRPR

-691 VDTGQWH
+691 LDTGQWH
-698 DAKSVLD
+698 DAKTVLD

-739 LDEPKE
+739 LDEQKE

-767 DEAVNANVL
+767 DEAMNANVL
-776 IAAHEATRRTVAPRF
+776 IAAHEATRRTVPPRYS
-791 TPGILSTVF
+791 PGVLSSIF
-800 QYLVLLPMWFV
+800 QYLVLIPVWFV
-811 AGILVYQEVGQTEG
+811 MGILAYQEIGDVEG
-825 LSVLGGLLFL
+825 LVVLCSLLFGH
-835 NYSYRRVTRQQE
+835 YSYRRVRRQQE

-856 GMVKYAKRLKRLK
+856 GMIKYARRLKRMK
-869 ATPQASNIP
+869 AVPQPGNIP

-894 VVLDIGFPAWL
+894 VVLDIGYPAWM

-913 EKKVRTRLRK
+913 DKKVRQRLRK
-923 RSIALEKGKTP
+923 RSVALEKGKTP
-934 RTSLLGKAWWLKR
+934 RVSTLGKAWWLKR
-947 PKEHKEGSPM
+947 PREHGESGPM

-973 VRKKEP
+973 IRKKEP
-979 RALNDAAQGKESPVQ
+979 QALNDAAEGKETQMQ

-1007 A
+1007 T

>member
-1 MNLERRGCSM
+1 MSRSLRVGL
-11 GRRFT
+11 GVLLT
-16 LAAVLILG
+16 LVIL
-24 LLMSPT
+24 P
-30 VSAATVSTNSQ
+30 SAAASSISTSNE
-41 LSLESVAP
+41 LTLMSVAP
-49 LLVALVVA
+49 LLTALVIA
-57 YFVRRWFIPQQLK
+57 FFVRRWFIPQQLK

-94 SRRLLRAHRVGFG
+94 SRRLLKAGRVGYG

-121 IAELFF
+121 IAELLF
-127 NAAVFAQFN
+127 NASLFAQFN

-154 SLNSQLASRRRD
+154 SLNSQLSSRRRD
-166 IRSSVSADLIR
+166 VRSSIGGDLIR
-177 RVVTLAFLVITTLLV
+177 RFTTLAFLVISTLLV
-192 LAYGFQLEGQLTP
+192 LAYGYQAEGGSLTP

-212 LTFMAPTILA
+212 LMFMAPTIFA

-244 RKNPIDPDKNGFLGR
+244 RANPIDPDKNRFVGR
-259 IFSFLLVLF
+259 LFSFLLVLF
-268 LLTMPITALNGISTV
+268 LLTMPITALNGILTV
-283 IYVMVNNPDNMG
+283 LYVMINSPANQAE
-295 DVLNYGGIIGYS
+295 VLNYGGIIGYS
-307 IYVRIDLIS
+307 IFIRIDVIS
-316 QILFQWEFIKSLPQ
+316 EILFHWEFVKSLPQ

-360 SFGGMFGVILD
+360 SFGGMFGVTLD

-379 KAAQARQ
+379 KSAQARQ

-411 SLMPFTATL
+411 SLMPLTATL
-420 ESNGFDETLRL
+420 EANGFDEGMRL
-431 LTVWLFIAVGQLIF
+431 LTVWLFIAVGQFIF
-445 LLTWLL
+445 LMTWLV
-451 SISKFGHLRNL
+451 SISRFQHLLTL

-469 ERREGAVRLEGG
+469 ERREGAVRLQGG
-481 DKLQH
+481 DKLQN

-493 NEDIDLLIRIQ
+493 NEDIDMLIRIQ

-519 SRASMWEKALR
+519 SRAAMWEKALR

-538 ASRRLL
+538 ASRKLL
-544 AQSGGDND
+544 AQTGGDND

-602 TVTEDDLW
+602 AVTDDDLW

-622 TLLKMMQSWKPQ
+622 LLQTMMKSWKPQ
-634 PSEMMLHNDK
+634 PKDAMLHSDK
-644 LSQTGQLSMVALLR
+644 LSQTAQLSMIALLR
-658 AQRRYEEALDLSLSL
+658 AQRRYDEALDLAHAL
-673 VRGDPTGVRPR
+673 VRSDPTGVRPR
-684 LAVALCL
+684 IATALCL
-691 VDTGQWH
+691 MDTGLWH

-730 REHMEVSLL
+730 REHMEVSLV
-739 LDEPKE
+739 LDEPKD

-755 NAYAALLQKGGL
+755 NAYAAVLQKGGL
-767 DEAVNANVL
+767 DEAMNANVL
-776 IAAHEATRRTVAPRF
+776 IAAHEATRRGVAPRYS
-791 TPGILSTVF
+791 PGVLSTIF
-800 QYLVLLPMWFV
+800 QYLVLVPLWFV
-811 AGILVYQEVGQTEG
+811 SGILVYQEVGQTEG
-825 LSVLGGLLFL
+825 LSLLGGLIVLHF
-835 NYSYRRVTRQQE
+835 SYRRLSRQQE
-847 HQIRHRDQR
+847 HLIRHRDQR
-856 GMVKYAKRLKRLK
+856 GMIKYARRLRRYK
-869 ATPQASNIP
+869 AVPNANNIP
-878 IGNHLLL
+878 IGNHLIL

-913 EKKVRTRLRK
+913 EKKVRDRLRK
-923 RSIALEKGKTP
+923 RSSRVEKGKTP
-934 RTSLLGKAWWLKR
+934 RVSPLGKAWWLKR
-947 PKEHKEGSPM
+947 PKEHKESGPH
-957 LERSIG
+957 LERIIG

-973 VRKKEP
+973 LRKKEI
-979 RALNDAAQGKESPVQ
+979 RALNDAAAGKETPLE

-1007 A
+1007 S

>member
-1 MNLERRGCSM
+1 V
-11 GRRFT
+11 FT
-16 LAAVLILG
+16 LALLIIG
-24 LLMSPT
+24 T
-30 VSAATVSTNSQ
+30 A
-41 LSLESVAP
+41 
-49 LLVALVVA
+49 
-57 YFVRRWFIPQQLK
+57 
-70 NLQVAFEIEDD
+70 
-81 LYEVHRITRTLRD
+81 
-94 SRRLLRAHRVGFG
+94 
-107 VLLYMMGLTGVLIL
+107 
-121 IAELFF
+121 
-127 NAAVFAQFN
+127 
-136 LYIIATLILIPVL
+136 
-149 ISPWE
+149 
-154 SLNSQLASRRRD
+154 
-166 IRSSVSADLIR
+166 
-177 RVVTLAFLVITTLLV
+177 LV
-192 LAYGFQLEGQLTP
+192 LAYGVQVEGTLTP
-205 TWLAFAM
+205 TWLAFGM
-212 LTFMAPTILA
+212 LAFMAPTIFA

-244 RKNPIDPDKNGFLGR
+244 RKNPIDPDKNGVIGR
-259 IFSFLLVLF
+259 LFSFLLVLF
-268 LLTMPITALNGISTV
+268 LLTMPITALNGILTV
-283 IYVMVNNPDNMG
+283 FYVMVNAPPNSEEI
-295 DVLNYGGIIGYS
+295 LNYGGIIGYS
-307 IYVRIDLIS
+307 LFVRIDAIS
-316 QILFQWEFIKSLPQ
+316 EFLFHWEFIKSLPQ

-360 SFGGMFGVILD
+360 SFGGMFGVTLD

-379 KAAQARQ
+379 KSAQARQ

-411 SLMPFTATL
+411 SLMPLTATL
-420 ESNGFDETLRL
+420 EANDFDEEMRL

-445 LLTWLL
+445 LMTWLL
-451 SISKFGHLRNL
+451 SISKFGHLVGL

-469 ERREGAVRLEGG
+469 ERREGAVLLEGG
-481 DKLQH
+481 DRLQN
-486 LVENAAY
+486 LVENAAF
-493 NEDIDLLIRIQ
+493 NEDLDMLIRIQ

-538 ASRRLL
+538 ESRKLL

-597 DPWNG
+597 DPWKG
-602 TVTEDDLW
+602 AVTEDDIW

-622 TLLKMMQSWKPQ
+622 MLQTMMKTWKPR
-634 PSEMMLHNDK
+634 PAEMMLHNDK
-644 LSQTGQLSMVALLR
+644 LSQTGQLSMIALLR
-658 AQRRYEEALDLSLSL
+658 GQRRYDEALELSLSL
-673 VRGDPTGVRPR
+673 VRSDPIGVRPR
-684 LAVALCL
+684 LATALCL
-691 VDTGQWH
+691 LDTGQWH
-698 DAKSVLD
+698 DAKTVLD

-739 LDEPKE
+739 LDDQKE

-767 DEAVNANVL
+767 DEAMNANVL
-776 IAAHEATRRTVAPRF
+776 IASHEATRRAVPPRYS
-791 TPGILSTVF
+791 PGILMSIF
-800 QYLVLLPMWFV
+800 QYLVLIPVWFV
-811 AGILVYQEVGQTEG
+811 LGILAYQEIGDVEG
-825 LSVLGGLLFL
+825 LAVLSSLLFL
-835 NYSYRRVTRQQE
+835 HYSYRRVIRQQE

-856 GMVKYAKRLKRLK
+856 GMIKYARRLKRFK
-869 ATPQASNIP
+869 AVPQASNIP

-894 VVLDIGFPAWL
+894 VVLDIGYPAWM
-905 FERLPKEP
+905 FERLSKEP
-913 EKKVRTRLRK
+913 DKKVRQRLRK
-923 RSIALEKGKTP
+923 RSMALEKGKTP
-934 RTSLLGKAWWLKR
+934 RVSTLGKAWWLKR
-947 PKEHKEGSPM
+947 PKEHGESGPM

-973 VRKKEP
+973 IRKKEP
-979 RALNDAAQGKESPVQ
+979 QALNDAAEGKETQLQ

-1007 A
+1007 P